1 MVMKS
6 KTIGNDTIYY
16 YPSDDPVVQALENF
30 QLYGKSNFELLNC
43 FIIDDGVVIDCGG
56 HIGTFALPASKLHDV
71 VCIEGAKKNYQCL
84 VTTFSS
90 SENVKVIHA
99 ILSDEVKLTGFS
111 TEGGPFGTAV
121 EGDTYRTNTLDDLL
135 ANDPRKVNAI
145 KIDIEGCEA
154 DCLLGA
160 KKIIERDKPPMLIE
174 VNGHCLRL
182 KGQKPYHLFDTIES
196 LGYCIYWLD
205 MRKATYVRVDK
216 NQPWPFCVIDVICI
230 HKDNMPRYPIGGYT
244 LDPISI
250 RNMIKHNYQYSN
262 DDCKAYFDSIM
273 GDL

>member
-1 MVMKS
+1 MKS

-16 YPSDDPVVQALENF
+16 YPSNDPVVQALENF

-56 HIGTFALPASKLHDV
+56 HIGTFSVPASKLYDV
-71 VCIEGAKKNYQCL
+71 ICIEGAPKNFECL
-84 VTTFSS
+84 KATFSGTRG
-90 SENVKVIHA
+90 VKVINA
-99 ILSDEVKLTGFS
+99 ILADEVRLTGFS
-111 TEGGPFGTAV
+111 TEDGPFGTAI

-135 ANDPRKVNAI
+135 GNDPRKVNAI

-182 KGQKPYHLFDTIES
+182 KGQKPYHLFKTIES
-196 LGYCIYWLD
+196 LEYNIYWLD
-205 MRKATYVRVDK
+205 TRRSQYVKVNKDH
-216 NQPWPFCVIDVICI
+216 PWPFCVIDVICI
-230 HKDNMPRYPIGGYT
+230 HKDNMSFYPIVDYS
-244 LDPISI
+244 LDPVAIKWL
-250 RNMIKHNYQYSN
+250 IKHNYQYSN
-262 DDCKAYFDSIM
+262 EDCKAYFDSIM